1 MVRSIT
7 SLSRSGLL
15 DWLAQRVSAVV
26 LGSYT
31 VFMLAFLIFAGDLN
45 YAQWQGL
52 FANFW
57 FKLFTLAM
65 LLSLVAHIWVGIWTV
80 ATDYIK
86 NAWAR
91 FGFLAIV
98 ALVNCSYFIIG
109 LTAVWGV

>member
-31 VFMLAFLIFAGDLN
+31 IFMLAYLLLAGDLS
-45 YAQWQGL
+45 YAQWHGL
-52 FANFW
+52 FSHFA

-65 LLSLVAHIWVGIWTV
+65 LLSLAVHIWVGIWTV

-86 NAWAR
+86 NSWAR
-91 FGFLAIV
+91 FIFLAIV

-109 LTAVWGV
+109 LSAVWSA